1 MPFSAIPVSWGILGL
16 LGGASA
22 TAFSAGWALARTIAG
37 SQIDTLKHEVAF
49 ARQRADTLDVD
60 LEKLK
65 ARYEN
70 AERLIITKSHEN
82 AKLLADLQAI
92 SVQRQSDEGL
102 RVQLQ
107 VVEGL
112 QVRLAK
118 YEQLSTAL
126 MGSEDEV
133 WNLREAAPP
142 TEFEIRMRER
152 KLKVCTI
159 INLKG
164 GVGKTTLVANLAA
177 YFAKKHGKKVLVID
191 FDYQGSLTRMMVLG
205 AQIPLGSSILSD
217 TLLGGEVDGKRA
229 AQLGREL
236 GATLPGMRLITSG
249 QTFDGF
255 ENRTLLRW
263 LLGDTADDVR
273 FRLADVLL
281 SPEMA
286 KEFDLVLIDAPPR
299 LSTGAMNALCASHA
313 ILVPT
318 ILDALSVD
326 AVGRFLQR
334 VNIFRKLNPALEFAG
349 VIGTLT
355 EQDRLKPNER
365 DALDDAKA
373 ALAYWQGRGYAFE
386 RNVRHFSLLARA
398 AGKEIG
404 YLQSGRN
411 GREVRAV
418 FDELGAQILQKVPL

>member
-1 MPFSAIPVSWGILGL
+1 MLAL
-16 LGGASA
+16 LGGAA
-22 TAFSAGWALARTIAG
+22 TTAFCAGWWLARVIAG
-37 SQIDTLKHEVAF
+37 AQIDTLQHQVAYTK
-49 ARQRADTLDVD
+49 QRADTLDVD

-70 AERLIITKSHEN
+70 AERVISSKSDEN
-82 AKLLADLQAI
+82 AKLLADLQTI
-92 SVQRQSDEGL
+92 STQRQSDEGL
-102 RVQLQ
+102 RAQLQ

-112 QVRLAK
+112 KARVAK
-118 YEQLSTAL
+118 FEQLSGAL
-126 MGSEDEV
+126 MGAEDEV
-133 WNLREAAPP
+133 WNLRAATPPLQFEA
-142 TEFEIRMRER
+142 RMRES
-152 KLKVCTI
+152 KLKVCTV

-177 YFAKKHGKKVLVID
+177 YFSKRHGKKVLVID

-205 AQIPLGSSILSD
+205 AQIPLGSSILAD

-236 GATLPGMRLITSG
+236 GAILPGMRIITCG

-273 FRLADVLL
+273 FRLANLL
-281 SPEMA
+281 VSPEMQR
-286 KEFDLVLIDAPPR
+286 EFDLVLIDAPPR
-299 LSTGAMNALCASHA
+299 LSMGAMNALCASHA
-313 ILVPT
+313 IIVPT

-334 VNIFRKLNPALEFAG
+334 VNLFRQLNPALQSAG
-349 VIGTLT
+349 VVGTLT
-355 EQDRLKPNER
+355 EQTILRPRER
-365 DALDDAKA
+365 EALLTAKTS
-373 ALAYWQGRGYAFE
+373 LAYWHGRAHVF
-386 RNVRHFSLLARA
+386 NQNIRHFSALARA

-404 YLQSGRN
+404 YLESGRE
-411 GREVRAV
+411 GREVQAV
-418 FDELGAQILQKVPL
+418 FNELGSEIVEKLAL